1 MALHVNG
8 PIPINL
14 YFCFLSRM
22 VVGSIEDLSGQA
34 CLAALP
40 NPSGRLEISSTIE
53 IRNIAEI
60 YDFVGPPWSVCLLLR
75 SPIP

>member
-8 PIPINL
+8 LIPINL

-22 VVGSIEDLSGQA
+22 VVGSIEDLPGQA
-34 CLAALP
+34 CLTALP
-40 NPSGRLEISSTIE
+40 DPSGCLEIQNTME

-60 YDFVGPPWSVCLLLR
+60 YDFVGPSWSVCLLLR

>member
-14 YFCFLSRM
+14 KFCFLSRM
-22 VVGSIEDLSGQA
+22 FVGPIEDLPGRR
-34 CLAALP
+34 ALLLYQIVLGAWR
-40 NPSGRLEISSTIE
+40 SKSTME
-53 IRNIAEI
+53 IRSIAEI

-75 SPIP
+75 LPIP